1 MSTRLIFI
9 RHARSVWNDLGRW
22 QGQADPP
29 LSAAGVVEAR
39 LLAERLRRSRRAIDH
54 LYASDLQRAAAT
66 AAVVA
71 EALALPLTLDPI
83 WRERAAG
90 QWEGLTTDEI
100 RSQYPE
106 MWAAGLRGPLEA
118 PGGEAVAAVLG
129 RAKAGCDALLA
140 RHPNETIAVVSHG
153 GMILTNLVHLLGLAP
168 AGFGLLVGGGHT
180 ALSEVVVSNG
190 HARLERLNDSA
201 HLELLAPHVM
211 S

>member
-1 MSTRLIFI
+1 MPTRLIFI

-29 LSAAGVVEAR
+29 LSEAGTAEAQ
-39 LLAERLRRSRRAIDH
+39 LLAERLRRSRRPIDH

-66 AAVVA
+66 AAVIA
-71 EALALPLTLDPI
+71 EALQLPLTLDPI
-83 WRERAAG
+83 WRERAVG

-100 RSQYPE
+100 RTGYPE

-118 PGGEAVAAVLG
+118 PGGESVEAVLS

-140 RHPNETIAVVSHG
+140 RHPNETTVVVSHG
-153 GMILTNLVHLLGLAP
+153 GMILSNLVHLLGLPP

-180 ALSEVVVSNG
+180 AISEVVVIHG

-201 HLELLAPHVM
+201 HLELLAPHKA